1 MTVLERLKELVEK
14 RKAAA
19 DAYDEEPSMV
29 RKAKWQYAVSDMDE
43 AVNNALPHLIAVAEA
58 AQSIVASNAN
68 AESGWRVIA
77 AALAELTKGAG
88 DER

>member
-58 AQSIVASNAN
+58 AKAGYTQASP
-68 AESGWRVIA
+68 EML